1 MVDSTLINEI
11 QQTTDTATLNLTQE
25 EIDGIQKYKE
35 QLEKRRAYQREW
47 MANRRKTDPDFAA
60 KQRAMTNR
68 RKKERYA
75 TDETYRTKELE
86 YNRTYVAE
94 KNKYKELYEKVSAD
108 LK

>member
-75 TDETYRTKELE
+75 TDETYRNKELE
-86 YNRTYVAE
+86 YNRSYVAE
-94 KNKYKELYEKVSAD
+94 KNKYKELYEKVSAE